1 MTTISV
7 DPNLDRA
14 QRKVS
19 TTNLNNFA
27 GVDCQLLVVK
37 ETHRPVVMD
46 GKTPGGVF
54 ESASLKELN
63 AVKTELTEAIGTKQP
78 TGNYLT
84 KEDAASTY
92 VKKTDKVTSAST
104 ADKATQADSAT
115 NATNAA
121 TADAAVKATQDGSGN
136 VIVTTYATK
145 TELAGK
151 ADTAHTHETSEVKGL
166 DTALAGKSD
175 TGHSHSIA
183 DVTELQTTL
192 DGKAPSA
199 HTHSTADVSGLD
211 EALAGKSDSSHNHDS
226 AYIKIAGARGKTAGY
241 ELLNL
246 TSGSNITLGYLT
258 EDHIVVDAQNA
269 TAITVNIDGAN
280 LGELGI
286 ASSVKILRFYNTVS
300 TTSIT
305 FNPVNGIKNVD
316 FFGEDAPS
324 LSGKATIHIVADFH
338 GENVSLRVTQY

>member
-19 TTNLNNFA
+19 TANLANFS

-46 GKTPGGVF
+46 GKTLGGVF
-54 ESASLKELN
+54 ESASLKELE
-63 AVKTELTEAIGTKQP
+63 AVKTELNEAIATKQP
-78 TGNYLT
+78 SGSYLL

-92 VKKTDKVTSAST
+92 VKKTDKVTSAAT

-115 NATNAA
+115 NATNAS
-121 TADAAVKATQDGSGN
+121 TADAAVKATQDGNGN
-136 VIVTTYATK
+136 VIATTYATK
-145 TELAGK
+145 SELAGK
-151 ADTAHTHETSEVKGL
+151 ANTAHTHAMTDVKGL
-166 DTALAGKSD
+166 DTALAGKSN
-175 TGHSHSIA
+175 TKHTHAVA
-183 DVTELQTTL
+183 DVSGLQTAL
-192 DGKAPSA
+192 DGKAASG

-211 EALAGKSDSSHNHDS
+211 TALANKSDLTHNHDS
-226 AYIKIAGARGKTAGY
+226 VYTKLTGARGKTAGY

-246 TSGSNITLGYLT
+246 TSGSSLTLGYLT
-258 EDHIVVDAQNA
+258 EDHIVADVQNS
-269 TAITVNIDGAN
+269 TAVTVNIDGAN
-280 LGELGI
+280 LSELAN
-286 ASSVKILRFYNTVS
+286 ASAVKILRLYNTAS

-305 FNPVNGIKNVD
+305 FSPTNGIKNVD

-324 LSGKATIHIVADFH
+324 LDGKFTIHVVADFH